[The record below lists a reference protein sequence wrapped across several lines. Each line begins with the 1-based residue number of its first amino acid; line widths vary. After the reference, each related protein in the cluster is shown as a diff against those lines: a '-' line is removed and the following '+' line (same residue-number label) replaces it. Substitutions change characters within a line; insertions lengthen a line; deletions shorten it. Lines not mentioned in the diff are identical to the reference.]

1 MNVFCGVPVW
11 KERVSGGTGDDAYN
25 LHFGE
30 VSGELFKQY
39 SEDGDDED
47 IFNHEYSF
55 FTYDIT
61 KDGVDTFEYPFT
73 TKVSPEKGVLSNWWA
88 GCEPVCDMIRKITQ
102 DGFFFGM
109 PWNQALGHL
118 ARKDRPLI
126 VFVFTNEFDNAYSR
140 VYTETA
146 ANNFG

>member
-1 MNVFCGVPVW
+1 MD
-11 KERVSGGTGDDAYN
+11 S
-25 LHFGE
+25 
-30 VSGELFKQY
+30 
-39 SEDGDDED
+39 
-47 IFNHEYSF
+47 
-55 FTYDIT
+55 
-61 KDGVDTFEYPFT
+61 FEYPFAT
-73 TKVSPEKGVLSNWWA
+73 NTSPEKGVLSNWWA

-140 VYTETA
+140 VYTEHYSRNYLSGTYSIEWKYNDLEVVA
-146 ANNFG
+146 FPTIKDEKTL